1 MGTAQ
6 FLSVPYALF
15 SRKSLTPGPA
25 GPTGPKGDKG
35 NPGDPASDDQ
45 TLSLEDN
52 ILRIS
57 NGNTVTLYFD
67 DADADPEN
75 EIQYLTLLGD
85 SLLITKGNGVKLS
98 DFVDDA
104 DADPS
109 NELQNLSLDGY
120 ILSISN
126 GNTITLRDSV
136 KDEDADPTNEIQ
148 DLQLNGNIL
157 KITNKKDANNIY
169 LNPYL
174 DNTDE
179 QEIHYDPITHKLY
192 LEQGGDTID
201 LSGLI
206 NDEDGDPGN
215 EIQTLSKD
223 GNTITLSKG
232 GGTVVDDVDDADPD
246 PTNEIQDL
254 QLNGNILTIT
264 INNTPTE
271 INLSA
276 YLDDT
281 DDQQIS
287 YDSGTNI
294 LSLENGGTSDLSD
307 LRNIPLV
314 GFRALKETTTLHTT
328 IPDSTVMVFGN
339 EVFDYGGGFNETNG
353 QFTAPSDG
361 VYSFTVAFDY
371 EAKQT
376 LKVLKNEFYYDTYFG
391 GSTTSFD
398 GFVSFSFL
406 IYLNESETIS
416 IQVNID
422 NIGTCGIG
430 SFSGF
435 RVH

>member
-104 DADPS
+104 DADPENELQILSIEGRKLSLSKGNYIVLQDSIRDDDADPS

-120 ILSISN
+120 TLSISK
-126 GNTITLRDSV
+126 GNMVTLRDSV
-136 KDEDADPTNEIQ
+136 RDDDADPTNEIQ
-148 DLQLNGNIL
+148 DLQLIGNIL
-157 KITNKKDANNIY
+157 KITKKTDAFNFD
-169 LNPYL
+169 LSPYL

-179 QEIHYDPITHKLY
+179 QKLFYDPITHKLY

-206 NDEDGDPGN
+206 NDEDADPGN

-223 GNTITLSKG
+223 GNTISLSKG
-232 GGTVVDDVDDADPD
+232 GGTVVDEVDDADPD

-264 INNTPTE
+264 IN
-271 INLSA
+271 
-276 YLDDT
+276 DT
-281 DDQQIS
+281 
-287 YDSGTNI
+287 
-294 LSLENGGTSDLSD
+294 
-307 LRNIPLV
+307 PLV
-314 GFRALKETTTLHTT
+314 VAL
-328 IPDSTVMVFGN
+328 
-339 EVFDYGGGFNETNG
+339 
-353 QFTAPSDG
+353 
-361 VYSFTVAFDY
+361 
-371 EAKQT
+371 
-376 LKVLKNEFYYDTYFG
+376 
-391 GSTTSFD
+391 
-398 GFVSFSFL
+398 
-406 IYLNESETIS
+406 
-416 IQVNID
+416 
-422 NIGTCGIG
+422 
-430 SFSGF
+430 
-435 RVH
+435 R